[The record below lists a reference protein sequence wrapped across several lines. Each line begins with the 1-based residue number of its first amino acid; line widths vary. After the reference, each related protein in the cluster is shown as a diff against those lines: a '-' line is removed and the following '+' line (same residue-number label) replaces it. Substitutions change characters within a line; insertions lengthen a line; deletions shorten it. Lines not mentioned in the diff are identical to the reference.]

1 MGRVSVIKSHKN
13 KKAIETAVLR
23 GVSLRSIAEK
33 YGFSEAA
40 LRRYRDKY
48 MPKQLIKAQEKDLEL
63 SADNLQETVRAL
75 FKKAQNYLS
84 AAEADLIDP
93 ETGKVTWLP
102 HASEVEVLYYKQV
115 GDKQARKKENL
126 QILINR
132 VMEQDGSKLESFMY
146 KHADARREAAR
157 YLDVSL
163 KTVETLA
170 KLMGEM
176 DTGDTTVTINNTIVD
191 ITEIILK
198 ATKGYPKIR
207 KKIVERIKRLEGS
220 GTID

>member
-1 MGRVSVIKSHKN
+1 MGRVSVIKSHKH
-13 KKAIETAVLR
+13 KKAIENAILR
-23 GVSLRSIAEK
+23 GVSFLKIAKK
-33 YGFSEAA
+33 YGFTETT

-48 MPKQLIKAQEKDLEL
+48 MVAQLKKAQETDLSL

-75 FKKAQNYLS
+75 FKKAQDYLS

-93 ETGKVTWLP
+93 KTGKVTWAP
-102 HASEVEVLYYKQV
+102 HAGEVEVLYYKQV
-115 GDKQARKKENL
+115 GDKQVRKKENL
-126 QILINR
+126 QVLINR
-132 VMEQDGSKLESFMY
+132 VMKQDNSTLESFTY

-176 DTGDTTVTINNTIVD
+176 ETGDTTVIVNNTIIG
-191 ITEIILK
+191 ITEIIID
-198 ATKGYPKIR
+198 ATKGHPKIR
-207 KKIVERIKRLEGS
+207 KQIVERIKCLEGPE
-220 GTID
+220 TID